1 MDDVQEEPEE
11 EKEEEAPEP
20 APNMKKIVKKGKAPV
35 DELCSLAGKHNSLS
49 SHAVSHCEVGSH
61 HVYVDGSGVA
71 WDATL
76 NQTDV
81 RAQTASHSPLK
92 LNNIHRSAEITTN
105 STTANF
111 WNGTLHL
118 TPMLCSVVGDAS
130 EIAVRLRCTSKASAF
145 L

>member
-11 EKEEEAPEP
+11 EEEVPEP

-35 DELCSLAGKHNSLS
+35 DELCGLAGTHIPSRNHTL
-49 SHAVSHCEVGSH
+49 AHCELCTGSH

-81 RAQTASHSPLK
+81 RA
-92 LNNIHRSAEITTN
+92 
-105 STTANF
+105 
-111 WNGTLHL
+111 
-118 TPMLCSVVGDAS
+118 
-130 EIAVRLRCTSKASAF
+130 
-145 L
+145 